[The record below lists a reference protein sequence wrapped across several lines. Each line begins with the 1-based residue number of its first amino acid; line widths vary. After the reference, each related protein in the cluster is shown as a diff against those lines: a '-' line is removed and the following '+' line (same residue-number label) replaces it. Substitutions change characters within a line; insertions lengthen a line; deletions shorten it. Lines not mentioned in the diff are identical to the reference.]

1 LSDICATS
9 IEAATDQM
17 KAEQRMDV
25 LITGGTIVTETSV
38 LPADLGISGGRIAAI
53 LAPGSARP
61 AAGETIDADGLLIL
75 PGAIDAHTHF
85 TGSHE
90 REAEELREGTRGA
103 AAGGVTTILEMPHS
117 FPPATTLAAF
127 LGKRAMGEAESSVD
141 FGLWAGLDGTN
152 LAELAAMDAAG
163 AVAFKGFL
171 CSGDPSGRATD
182 PSGLPALD
190 DDQLL
195 RAMRTVRTFDG
206 LIGLHA
212 ENHAMLVGAGAEM
225 RAAGR
230 HDARAHALAGP
241 EIAEIEAVSLV
252 LLLAA
257 ETGARCHIVHLSS
270 ARAAALIVA
279 ARTQVNV
286 TVETCPQY
294 LLLDEEDLVRIG
306 VNARCAPP
314 LRPRPV
320 VDALWRHVLRGD
332 IDMLASDHCPY
343 MPEQKEA
350 GRASIWEAGMG
361 VTGIETSVPLFVG
374 EALGARGLS
383 LCDVARMTATAPA
396 QRFGLADR
404 KGAIRLGLDADL
416 AFYDPAARWTVRGA
430 DFRGFGTWSPF
441 EGVECQGRVVRTML
455 RGTTVYADGRFPVA
469 PGFGQF
475 LAPARPS

>member
-1 LSDICATS
+1 
-9 IEAATDQM
+9 
-17 KAEQRMDV
+17 MDV
-25 LITGGTIVTETSV
+25 LITGGTIVMETAV
-38 LPADLGISGGRIAAI
+38 LQADLGISDGRIAAI
-53 LAPGSARP
+53 LAPGSIRP
-61 AAGETIDADGLLIL
+61 AARETIDATGLLIL

-90 REAEELREGTRGA
+90 HEAEELREGTRGA
-103 AAGGVTTILEMPHS
+103 ALGGVTTILEMPHS
-117 FPPATTLAAF
+117 NPPATTCAGFAR
-127 LGKRAMGEAESSVD
+127 KRAMGEAESSVD
-141 FGLWAGLDGTN
+141 FGLWAGLDGAN
-152 LAELAAMDAAG
+152 LAELAALDAAG

-195 RAMRTVRTFDG
+195 RAMRAVRAFDG

-212 ENHAMLVGAGAEM
+212 ENHVMLVGAGAEM

-230 HDARAHALAGP
+230 HDARAHAAAGP

-257 ETGARCHIVHLSS
+257 ETGVRCHIVHLSS

-279 ARTQVNV
+279 ARSAANV

-306 VNARCAPP
+306 PDARCAPP
-314 LRPRPV
+314 LRPRAV

-343 MPEQKEA
+343 KPAQKA
-350 GRASIWEAGMG
+350 PGHDSIWDAGMG
-361 VTGIETSVPLFVG
+361 LTGVETSVPLFFS
-374 EALGARGLS
+374 EAVQTRGLS
-383 LCDVARMTATAPA
+383 LCDFARMTAAAPA
-396 QRFGLADR
+396 RRFGLDDR

-430 DFRGFGTWSPF
+430 AFRGFGTWSAF
-441 EGVECQGRVVRTML
+441 EGMECQGRVVRTTL
-455 RGTTVYADGRFPVA
+455 RGTTVYDDGRFPVA

-475 LAPARPS
+475 LAPQRKS